1 MVRWPHRLNEHEF
14 EQTLGD
20 SGGQRRLACC
30 SPWVTK
36 SQTRLSDCTTTLVCE
51 VYLKRPVEKREAP
64 AHQSWSGRWGQGV
77 SNPTAFLHG
86 TTGKE
91 AQFLLVHQRQGRTRT
106 WASGAPLPAGHLSAQ
121 RWSCK
126 YRELPGS

>member
-64 AHQSWSGRWGQGV
+64 AHQAPPSLGAAIHGV
-77 SNPTAFLHG
+77 AESDMT
-86 TTGKE
+86 
-91 AQFLLVHQRQGRTRT
+91 
-106 WASGAPLPAGHLSAQ
+106 
-121 RWSCK
+121 
-126 YRELPGS
+126 